1 MKQLK
6 DTVDLMLSDNW
17 QDRLKA
23 EIYQC
28 QIRKDKLR
36 TVLENL
42 PKDDASYEMLQ
53 SQYIHMIDYLVDL
66 QSRAA
71 AFGIE
76 LDSEFEREAGDP
88 MRECCCCQKSDS
100 SSVAD
105 MLAFLIAMDILSENR
120 GENK

>member
-88 MRECCCCQKSDS
+88 MHECCCCQTSDS

-105 MLAFLIAMDILSENR
+105 MMAILTAMDILFGNR
-120 GENK
+120 GEKK